1 MAEITVL
8 KLNLQKQETWRYTG
22 KVISEDNEKIVLQA
36 LFNRADIPF
45 HGILLKT
52 GDRFVETF
60 YFDRWFNIFEI
71 HDHDN
76 DQLKGWYCNIGYPAR
91 KEGQVL
97 SYVDLALDLLVFPD
111 GKQLILDEDE
121 FNELL
126 LSPDTKKQALKSLEE
141 VQSLL
146 DQITQNGS
154 SSPEL
159 PQ

>member
-1 MAEITVL
+1 MSEIIVL
-8 KLNLQKQETWRYTG
+8 KLNLQRQETWRYTG
-22 KVISEDNEKIVLQA
+22 KVISEDDEKVILQA
-36 LFNRADIPF
+36 IFNREDIPF

-71 HDHDN
+71 HDRDS
-76 DQLKGWYCNIGYPAR
+76 DQLKGWYCNIGYPAK

-126 LSPDTKKQALKSLEE
+126 LPSDIKKQALKSLEE

-146 DQITQNGS
+146 DQITKNGS
-154 SSPEL
+154 SNPEL
-159 PQ
+159 FQ